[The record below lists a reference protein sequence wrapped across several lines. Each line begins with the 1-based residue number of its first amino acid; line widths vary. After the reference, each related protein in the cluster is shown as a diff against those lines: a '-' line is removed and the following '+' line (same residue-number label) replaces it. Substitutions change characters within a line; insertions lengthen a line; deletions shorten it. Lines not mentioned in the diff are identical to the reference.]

1 MMCKGNLVKFI
12 TTSFCY
18 CLGRYGTMEA
28 VLDPGVI
35 GIFLN
40 DNQTGMEVLVGFDI
54 YVGVDPLDVEFV

>member
-1 MMCKGNLVKFI
+1 
-12 TTSFCY
+12 
-18 CLGRYGTMEA
+18 MEA